1 MKLAVAAL
9 LVGVATAFNRAALS
23 EEKYAAMF
31 KSWLAEHKMSFGA
44 AEQDYRFQMFKKNTD
59 FIVNHNNDAT
69 QTFKVGH
76 NQFSAMSNE
85 EFKSTMLG
93 LKHNPNFGSNPVM
106 TKTGAKDD
114 SVDWRTKNAVTPVK
128 NQGQCGSCW
137 AFSTTGSTEGANAIA
152 NGNLVSL
159 SEQQLVD
166 CSKAEGNM
174 GCNGGLMDNGF
185 KYIEQ
190 HPLCTEEAYPYKA
203 KDGIC
208 AAALCKSG
216 TTVGVSG
223 YQDVPQNDEQALA
236 EAASKGPVSIAIE
249 ADQQAFQ
256 FYKSGVFSKACG
268 NKLDHG
274 VLIVGYGAEQGEN
287 YWIVKNSWG
296 ATWGDSGYILMAKD
310 VSSKSGTCGLAMQ
323 PSYPQA
329 KSTK

>member
-1 MKLAVAAL
+1 MGQRTRVMKLAVAAL

-137 AFSTTGSTEGANAIA
+137 AFSSTGAIEGAQSINT
-152 NGNLVSL
+152 GVLTSL

-166 CSKAEGNM
+166 CSRKYGNL
-174 GCNGGLMDNGF
+174 GCNGGLMDNAFEYVETNG
-185 KYIEQ
+185 
-190 HPLCTEEAYPYKA
+190 LCSEEAYPYTASGGKCTNS
-203 KDGIC
+203 D
-208 AAALCKSG
+208 CKSF
-216 TTVGVSG
+216 T
-223 YQDVPQNDEQALA
+223 DVTSCVDVTPENEMALKDA
-236 EAASKGPVSIAIE
+236 VHKQPVSVAIQ
-249 ADQQAFQ
+249 ADSSVFQ
-256 FYKSGVFSKACG
+256 LYTGGVLTSDKCG
-268 NKLDHG
+268 TNLNHG
-274 VLIVGYGAEQGEN
+274 VLIVGYGEEN
-287 YWIVKNSWG
+287 GTPYWLVKNSW
-296 ATWGDSGYILMAKD
+296 
-310 VSSKSGTCGLAMQ
+310 
-323 PSYPQA
+323 
-329 KSTK
+329 